1 METLVLD
8 PGRRTGRAGSTYLVN
23 VAHVARRPVE
33 LADEESDAEWE
44 IDKSNPFITWVAG
57 NFVEADK
64 ANSNKQ
70 FWTAGDLELAE
81 YSIKY
86 APLNMVHKFR
96 TPIGFY
102 AATKKVKLERSLAVA
117 GTDGAAGATDSGSM
131 KIQALSGIWSHIFP
145 WETALAEAADDKG
158 LLFYSMECRGTH
170 VTCAGPDGC
179 GETFEYMA
187 TETHCEHLL
196 ERASIR
202 HIVNPTFRG
211 GALIVPPTKP
221 GWKEASAEII
231 TDAVMQE
238 AASFAEQNEAA
249 YNQLATD
256 GLSLT
261 AAGWEQLMGMVVAA
275 AGATESIQPPRSP
288 AQSRRKLRHPWA

>member
-1 METLVLD
+1 MQTLTMER
-8 PGRRTGRAGSTYLVN
+8 GGSIYLINSASRVSAAKAAD
-23 VAHVARRPVE
+23 VAEGLAETEAADTWEVE
-33 LADEESDAEWE
+33 R
-44 IDKSNPFITWVAG
+44 SNPFITWIAG
-57 NFVEADK
+57 DFVEGDNP
-64 ANSNKQ
+64 NSNRQ

-81 YSIKY
+81 YSIKF

-96 TPIGFY
+96 TPVGFY
-102 AATKKVKLERSLAVA
+102 AATRKVKLERSLSVVGA
-117 GTDGAAGATDSGSM
+117 DGAADTVTQPQGSM

-170 VTCAGPDGC
+170 LICAGDQGC
-179 GETFEYMA
+179 GQEFEYLKPD
-187 TETHCEHLL
+187 THCEHLL
-196 ERASIR
+196 ERSSIR

-221 GWKEASAEII
+221 GWKEARAEVI

-249 YNQLATD
+249 YNALEADGAT
-256 GLSLT
+256 LT
-261 AAGWEQLMGMVVAA
+261 AAGWEQLMAMVIA
-275 AGATESIQPPRSP
+275 AGQTP
-288 AQSRRKLRHPWA
+288 